1 MKKIIKELLPYV
13 IIIGVVILIRTFI
26 ITPVI
31 VSGDSMKPN
40 LHDGELLLER
50 KIGYNGSSIKRFDI
64 VVIKEDKE
72 EIIKRIIGLP
82 GEHISYK
89 NNKLYVNDEEI
100 DETFIDCAT
109 DDFHIASLGSL
120 RVPEGKYFVVGD
132 NRGDSLDSRILGFV
146 SEKEIKGKIVFSI
159 FPFSRFGKIK

>member
-1 MKKIIKELLPYV
+1 MKKNIKELLPYV

-64 VVIKEDKE
+64 AVIKEDKDEIPSEGE
-72 EIIKRIIGLP
+72 E
-82 GEHISYK
+82 
-89 NNKLYVNDEEI
+89 
-100 DETFIDCAT
+100 A
-109 DDFHIASLGSL
+109 
-120 RVPEGKYFVVGD
+120 
-132 NRGDSLDSRILGFV
+132 
-146 SEKEIKGKIVFSI
+146 
-159 FPFSRFGKIK
+159 

>member
-1 MKKIIKELLPYV
+1 MKKNIKELLPYV

-64 VVIKEDKE
+64 VVIKEDKD
-72 EIIKRIIGLP
+72 EIIK
-82 GEHISYK
+82 E
-89 NNKLYVNDEEI
+89 
-100 DETFIDCAT
+100 
-109 DDFHIASLGSL
+109 
-120 RVPEGKYFVVGD
+120 
-132 NRGDSLDSRILGFV
+132 
-146 SEKEIKGKIVFSI
+146 
-159 FPFSRFGKIK
+159 

>member
-1 MKKIIKELLPYV
+1 MKKIIRELLPYV

-64 VVIKEDKE
+64 VVIKEDKD

-89 NNKLYVNDEEI
+89 NNKLYVNDELVK
-100 DETFIDCAT
+100 ETF
-109 DDFHIASLGSL
+109 DF
-120 RVPEGKYFVVGD
+120 RDTKDF
-132 NRGDSLDSRILGFV
+132 N
-146 SEKEIKGKIVFSI
+146 
-159 FPFSRFGKIK
+159 